1 MSDPLATVRTMQSKH
16 WCELQISDHRK
27 PMSETLADYA
37 RPLTEQLPPDYT
49 AEELKATMTFAAW
62 VWNAVGIDHVR
73 NAVVYLSTKM
83 PPRLRVRAP
92 KAAAVVRRMLT
103 RKHELFGEDHR
114 LVMDVDVYRE
124 GTELRVKAIG
134 LGPNPDFSNPKARA

>member
-1 MSDPLATVRTMQSKH
+1 MTTKH
-16 WCELQISDHRK
+16 WCELQITDHPK
-27 PMSETLADYA
+27 PMFETLADYA
-37 RPLTEQLPPDYT
+37 RPLTDQLPPDYT
-49 AEELKATMTFAAW
+49 AEELMATMTFAAW

-92 KAAAVVRRMLT
+92 KALAVVRRMLT
-103 RKHELFGEDHR
+103 RKDELFGEDHR
-114 LVMDVDVYRE
+114 LVMDVDVYRD

-134 LGPNPDFSNPKARA
+134 IGPNPDFSNPKARA